1 MKLVLFCTHLFVLL
15 ARVYP
20 TRKEEYAKFGY
31 YAATMLSASNWLPS
45 RLFALL
51 IATGHQF

>member
-1 MKLVLFCTHLFVLL
+1 MVLFCTHLFVLL